1 MNISVYLHCT
11 EFAMENVNI
20 DREHEHF
27 NRQGIGRTL
36 SKNALDVNYMGNYF

>member
-1 MNISVYLHCT
+1 MSVYLHCT

-27 NRQGIGRTL
+27 NRQGVGRTL
-36 SKNALDVNYMGNYF
+36 SEGWGLDVGENF